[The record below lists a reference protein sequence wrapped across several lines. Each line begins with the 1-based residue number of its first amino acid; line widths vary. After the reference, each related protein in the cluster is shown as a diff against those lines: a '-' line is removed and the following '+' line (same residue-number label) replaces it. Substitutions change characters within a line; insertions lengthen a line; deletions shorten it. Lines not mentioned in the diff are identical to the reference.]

1 LRSRNIID
9 HHFGVEN
16 LNDIKLTGDV
26 LRQSA
31 RRLADKTAI
40 ICGSVSMTY
49 AELDR
54 QADLFSNALVDLNFT
69 PDTKIAIMARNIP
82 AYPVIHFGAAR
93 SGCVLVHAST
103 RYITDELA
111 YVLEKSEARSLIVDA
126 RFLEIAVD
134 ALKRASDVRQ
144 LIVIDHEG
152 LAPALPD
159 NALDFDNLLA
169 SASGK
174 AVDVEISENDPF
186 AITFTGGTT
195 GFPKGVLVSHK
206 ARLISSR
213 VGASEQ
219 NIVED
224 DIAAITT
231 PLFHTAGLY
240 VWYQPAVMMGA
251 TCVLVPD
258 WSPQNFLAAVSA
270 NNINAAFLVPT
281 QIIMLLNAEGYDDD
295 IFRRISK
302 IAYGG
307 APMPPALL
315 DELLERFPGLEL
327 ANNYGQTEAC
337 PLAMFRADKHPD
349 RVATLGRA
357 PRGIEVAVLDDDGNA
372 VPPGEVGEIASR
384 GDHSMIEYF
393 NEPDQTDAYF
403 RGDRAGWGWTGDLG
417 VMDDEGYISLVDRAK
432 DMFISGGENIFPKEI
447 ENVLHQHPAVA
458 ECAVFGIPDEI
469 WGEVGAAHVCLRKG
483 IKASEQELID
493 FCIENLARFKRP
505 RVMRLVED
513 LPRTAVGKIQ
523 KTVLRDL
530 YRTDRQVGK

>member
-1 LRSRNIID
+1 
-9 HHFGVEN
+9 VKN
-16 LNDIKLTGDV
+16 LDDIKLTGDV
-26 LRQSA
+26 LRYAA
-31 RRLADKTAI
+31 RRHADKSAV
-40 ICGSVSMTY
+40 ICGSISITY
-49 AELDR
+49 ANLD
-54 QADLFSNALVDLNFT
+54 ADADRFARALVEQEYA

-82 AYPVIHFGAAR
+82 AYPVIHFGTAR

-103 RYITDELA
+103 RYIADELA
-111 YVLEKSEARSLIVDA
+111 YVLDKSEAKALIVDA
-126 RFLEIAVD
+126 KFLDVAAD
-134 ALKRASDVRQ
+134 ALKRAVDVRQ
-144 LIVIDHEG
+144 LIVIDYEG
-152 LAPALPD
+152 LAPALPE
-159 NALDFDNLLA
+159 NALDLDDLIAGA
-169 SASGK
+169 SEK

-195 GFPKGVLVSHK
+195 GFPKGALVSHK

-251 TCVLVPD
+251 TCVLVPE
-258 WSPQNFLAAVSA
+258 WSPRNFLAAVGEHEV
-270 NNINAAFLVPT
+270 NAAFLVPT
-281 QIIMLLNAEGYDDD
+281 QIIMLLNAKEFDETT
-295 IFRRISK
+295 FAQISK

-315 DELLERFPGLEL
+315 DELLDRFPGLEL

-337 PLAMFRADKHPD
+337 PLAMFRADQHSD

-357 PRGIEVAVLDDDGNA
+357 PHGIEVAILDDDGNA
-372 VPPGEVGEIASR
+372 VAPGQVGEIASR

-393 NEPDQTDAYF
+393 NEPEQTNAYF
-403 RGDRAGWGWTGDLG
+403 KGDKSGWGWTGDLG
-417 VMDDEGYISLVDRAK
+417 VMDSDGYITLVDRAK
-432 DMFISGGENIFPKEI
+432 DMFISGGENIYPKEI

-458 ECAVFGIPDEI
+458 ECAVFGIPDET
-469 WGEVGAAHVCLRKG
+469 WGEVGAAHVCLRKDT
-483 IKASEQELID
+483 IASEQELIE

-505 RVMRLVED
+505 RVMRLVEE
-513 LPRTAVGKIQ
+513 LPKTAVGKIQ
-523 KTVLRDL
+523 KTVLRDI
-530 YRTDRQVGK
+530 YRTDGQVGK